1 MAIFKKLS
9 IAAITLLLGVGAQ
22 NQGQL
27 CTGETSFN
35 VGFCSLDDTNSCI
48 SRGYNAEKATDGSCG
63 GSVLLTS
70 PSWLITKNTCCVP
83 HSGGSSGQ
91 CSNAPGFPGAGFC
104 LEDDFDSDEVR
115 LCTDN
120 FAVAA
125 SSQGCPENLLVPFH
139 FPSNVLIP
147 LQCCLLS

>member
-48 SRGYNAEKATDGSCG
+48 SNDYNAETGTNGSCG
-63 GSVLLTS
+63 GSVLLKS
-70 PSWLITKNTCCVP
+70 PSWLIART
-83 HSGGSSGQ
+83 
-91 CSNAPGFPGAGFC
+91 
-104 LEDDFDSDEVR
+104 
-115 LCTDN
+115 
-120 FAVAA
+120 FAV
-125 SSQGCPENLLVPFH
+125 SQILGVHLHSVPILLESDFVWAVTFSLTRRVCVGRTFNLWRYLWVVRSIH
-139 FPSNVLIP
+139 LYRFPSNVLIL
-147 LQCCLLS
+147 LQCCIV